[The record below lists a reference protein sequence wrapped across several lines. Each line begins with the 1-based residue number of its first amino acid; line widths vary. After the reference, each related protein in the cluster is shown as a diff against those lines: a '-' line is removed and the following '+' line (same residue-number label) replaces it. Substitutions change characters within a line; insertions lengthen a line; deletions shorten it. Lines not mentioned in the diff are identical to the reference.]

1 MSKLAQVV
9 LLSPPSR
16 SNNHYRPPVALL
28 YLAGYLNKNKIKT
41 DIIDINL
48 SQTFRSNNFQK
59 NLSCINKKTEKKII
73 SKLKKQSPKIIGI
86 TCYTPEFM
94 EVVGLAKKIRLIHP
108 NTKIVIGGI
117 HPTFY
122 PQDFFPKYNSIFD
135 FLVIGEGE
143 LTFLKLCQNI
153 LSKKNNFK
161 FIKGIAY
168 YDKKEHRLIRTPFR
182 PVTHDLDSISYPDYS
197 LINMNYYSTANP
209 YAIRGCFFRS
219 AYILATRGCPSQCTF
234 CVSKK
239 LRQYSGGGIYTRM
252 RSAKS
257 LIDEINLLYKK
268 YKIDSFYFIDDLFTV
283 NKDNVKKFCDLLIK
297 NHLNIP
303 WACSSKVSTLDDK
316 TLKLMAKS
324 GCVQIDFGVERG
336 SNQALN
342 QLKKG
347 ISIEMI
353 KNIFNLCHKY
363 NIRTFANFL
372 VNIPNESK
380 KDLNDIVRL
389 IEYITPDVISINI
402 FIPYPG
408 TEIYDNMTY
417 KFKPEEYFDLFY
429 ANQLIY
435 KQPHKYKFHSH
446 NIDILKWTDKHSRKY
461 NKIWPAIKFHLSPI
475 YIKSIFKSRQKTD
488 YLKQIKNLFLELLS
502 QKYNIK

>member
-1 MSKLAQVV
+1 MTKHSQVV

-16 SNNHYRPPVALL
+16 SNNHFRPPVALL

-41 DIIDINL
+41 NIIDINL

-59 NLSCINKKTEKKII
+59 NLSKINLQTEKKIV
-73 SKLKKQSPKIIGI
+73 SKLKKLSPNVIGI

-94 EVVGLAKKIRLIHP
+94 EVISLAKKIKKIHP
-108 NTKIVIGGI
+108 QAKIVIGGI

-122 PQDFFPKYNSIFD
+122 PQDFFPKYKSIFD

-143 LTFLKLCQNI
+143 LTFLELCQKI
-153 LSKKNNFK
+153 LSQNTNYKS
-161 FIKGIAY
+161 IKGIAF
-168 YDKKEHRLIRTPFR
+168 YDRKSCKLISTPLR
-182 PVTHDLDSISYPDYS
+182 PVAHNLDSISFPDYS
-197 LINMNYYSTANP
+197 LIDMKYYTTANP
-209 YAIRGCFFRS
+209 YAVRGCFFRS

-239 LRQYSGGGIYTRM
+239 LRQYSGGGVYTRM

-257 LIDEINLLYKK
+257 LINEISILYHE

-283 NKDNVKKFCDLLIK
+283 NKDNVAKFCQLLIK
-297 NHLNIP
+297 HKLNIP
-303 WACSSKVSTLDDK
+303 WACSSKVSTLDEK
-316 TLKLMAKS
+316 TIKLMSKS

-347 ISIEMI
+347 ISVEMI

-372 VNIPNESK
+372 VNIPNETK

-417 KFKPEEYFDLFY
+417 KFKPKEYFDLFY

-435 KQPHKYKFHSH
+435 KQPQKYKFHSH
-446 NIDILKWTDKHSRKY
+446 NTNILKWTDTYSRKY
-461 NKIWPAIKFHLSPI
+461 NKIWPALKFHLSPI
-475 YIKSIFKSRQKTD
+475 YIRTIIKSRQKTD
-488 YLKQIKNLFLELLS
+488 YLKQLKNLFLELLS
-502 QKYNIK
+502 QKFNIK